1 MKHIIY
7 CFACFLIFS
16 NQVNGQ
22 EMTQTL
28 FNYFYFQDET
38 PVIHIDTDL
47 KKLIRRKSY
56 EEYQPSVISFDLEN
70 GETMVCKSKLRARG
84 NIRKKVCVN
93 PPLKLNFKE
102 KDLQKNG
109 FDTLDILK
117 TVIQCRDSD
126 NTKKYLAK
134 ERLAY
139 DLYALIDT
147 LAMRAKVVA
156 FELYEDGEH
165 KESLDGFLIETEK
178 HYGRRTRSTV
188 VEKGTLRSSVLY
200 RNHFLKMTFFQYMI
214 GNPDY
219 AIPNKHNVEILQL
232 ADKKLVAVPYDF
244 DYSGLVDTDYS
255 VPHES
260 LPIKSVRDRIY
271 LVKNVKLE
279 EALATAKY
287 FNSIKDDLYAV
298 ISNAAYLTEKDKKDT
313 SQYID
318 GFFKVISS
326 EKRIEREFV
335 K

>member
-7 CFACFLIFS
+7 CFACFLIFT
-16 NQVNGQ
+16 NQGNGQ

-28 FNYFYFQDET
+28 FNYFYLQDET

-47 KKLIRRKSY
+47 KKLIRKKNY

-117 TVIQCRDSD
+117 TVIQCRSSD

-147 LAMRAKVVA
+147 LAMRAKVVN
-156 FELYEDGEH
+156 FEMYEDGEH

-178 HYGRRTRSTV
+178 HYGRRISANV

-255 VPHES
+255 VPHKS

-271 LVKNVKLE
+271 MVKNVKLE

-287 FNSIKDDLYAV
+287 FNSMKDEFYAV
-298 ISNAAYLTEKDKKDT
+298 INNAAYLTEKDKKDT

-318 GFFKVISS
+318 DFFKVISS